1 MSEATAD
8 RAMQSGSAEEIVLQS
23 NQANEFSHQ
32 RATRPLG
39 RRPSDAALAEGLP
52 NDVAPQDNPRPMTP
66 QPNSAVLDGIRV
78 LDFGK
83 HVAGPWCGA
92 LLADLGAEVLRIERP
107 SGGDDRYI
115 APVAE

>member
-1 MSEATAD
+1 MF
-8 RAMQSGSAEEIVLQS
+8 LQES
-23 NQANEFSHQ
+23 Q
-32 RATRPLG
+32 
-39 RRPSDAALAEGLP
+39 
-52 NDVAPQDNPRPMTP
+52 RPMNS
-66 QPNSAVLDGIRV
+66 QPNAAVLAGIRV

-92 LLADLGAEVLRIERP
+92 LLADLGAEVIRVERP